1 MTKSQR
7 QRVRRA
13 AAVISLPRADI
24 DDEVVDERV
33 VRWRA
38 VRRWRGEPEPLAD
51 WQAFRPEQDASH

>member
-13 AAVISLPRADI
+13 VAVISLPRADI

-38 VRRWRGEPEPLAD
+38 VPVGVGSQSP
-51 WQAFRPEQDASH
+51 